1 MRKAVSVRLL
11 LISFSFSLL
20 LSTAYAAQ
28 HPASLQ
34 LNEGWAIQSSSQV
47 SETGQTLSLPGHAT
61 AGWYSAT
68 MPSTVLATLVK
79 HGVYPNPDFGTNL
92 RQIPGTTYPIG
103 QNFSNIP
110 MPPGSPF
117 AVPWWYRTEF
127 EVPASYKGK
136 QLWLNFE
143 GINYRANIWLNG
155 KQIANDKD
163 VAGMW
168 RTYELNVTDSIR
180 PGEKNALAVEI
191 AAPLATDLAITF
203 VDWNPMP
210 PDKNMGLWRSV
221 YLAASGPV
229 EVRHPHVITDVDI
242 PSLAKAHLTITAELH
257 NASNQAVKG
266 TLKGSIVSNR
276 PVGGRLATIEVSQTV
291 ELAANESKEVE
302 LTPQQFTQLNIE
314 HPLLWWPWQ
323 MGAQDLYGLHLQFDT
338 DGGISDQQ
346 DTKFGIRQVT
356 SEMNPNG
363 YRVFSINGKRIVIRG
378 GGWSPDMMLRQ
389 NPQRLEDEFRLTK
402 DMGLNTI
409 RLEGKLETDHFFD
422 LADRYGILI
431 MAGWCC
437 CDAWEKWPHWPPQN
451 FDISQQSLRDQIR
464 RLRNHPSLFVWLDG
478 SDNPPPPD
486 VEQNYLNVL
495 KACRWQNPVVSSAT
509 AKPTSVT
516 GNSGVK
522 MTGPYEYV
530 APSYWETDKTRGGAY
545 GFNTETSPGPAIPVQ
560 ESLEK
565 FIPKDKLWPIS
576 EDWGYHAGG
585 GAFKDVHVF
594 TEALNARYGTATDL
608 QDYDKKAQLMG
619 YEGIRAMFEAYS
631 RDKYNSTGVIQWMLN
646 NAWPSV
652 IWHLFDYYLQP
663 GGGYFGA
670 KKATEL
676 LHAQYDYD
684 DHSITLVSSQYTP
697 ANGLKV
703 TATVYNLD
711 MAQKFSK
718 QVTVDA
724 TPDSSQKLFALPN
737 LSGLTPTYF
746 LRLTVDD
753 AAGKRLSTNTY
764 WLSTKPEKL
773 DWEKSTWYY
782 TPTAQFAD
790 YTALKQL
797 PSVNLKLASRTG
809 HEGGNDVTHVTLS
822 NPSKS
827 LGFFIR
833 LKLAKG
839 KGGNEVLPVIYQ
851 DNYFSLLPGEKRDVA
866 ISYRSSDLGG
876 ARPAVEVSGWNV
888 APATAQ

>member
-1 MRKAVSVRLL
+1 MSKAVSARLL

-20 LSTAYAAQ
+20 LSTAFAAEP
-28 HPASLQ
+28 PATLP
-34 LNEGWAIQSSSQV
+34 LNQGWAIQSSSQV
-47 SETGQTLSLPGHAT
+47 TDTGQTLSLPGHT
-61 AGWYSAT
+61 TSGWYSTAV
-68 MPSTVLATLVK
+68 PATVLATLVK
-79 HGVYPNPDFGTNL
+79 HQVYPNPDFGMNL
-92 RQIPGTTYPIG
+92 RQIPGTSYPIG
-103 QNFSNIP
+103 ENFSNIS

-127 EVPASYKGK
+127 DVPASYKGK

-168 RTYELNVTDSIR
+168 RTYEFNVTDSIR

-210 PDKNMGLWRSV
+210 PDKDMGLWRGV
-221 YLAASGPV
+221 YLATSGPV

-242 PSLAKAHLTITAELH
+242 PSLANAHLTVTAELH
-257 NASNQAVKG
+257 NATDQPVKG
-266 TLKGSIVSNR
+266 TLKGAIGNVR
-276 PVGGRLATIEVSQTV
+276 FDQPVA
-291 ELAANESKEVE
+291 LAANETKQMEF
-302 LTPQQFTQLNIE
+302 TPQQFSQLNISN
-314 HPLLWWPWQ
+314 PRLWWPWQ
-323 MGAQDLYGLHLQFDT
+323 MGAQNLYDLHLEFDT

-363 YRVFSINGKRIVIRG
+363 YRVFSVNGKRIVIRG

-389 NPQRLEDEFRLTK
+389 NPQRLEDEIRLTK

-437 CDAWEKWPHWPPQN
+437 CDAWEKWPHWPPEN
-451 FDISQQSLRDQIR
+451 FDISQESLRDQIR

-576 EDWGYHAGG
+576 EHWAYHAGG

-594 TEALNARYGTATDL
+594 TEALSARYGAAADL
-608 QDYDKKAQLMG
+608 QDYDRKAQLMG

-697 ANGLKV
+697 ASGLKV

-711 MAQKFSK
+711 MAQKFNK
-718 QVTVDA
+718 QLTVDA
-724 TPDSSQKLFALPN
+724 APDSSQKLFALPN
-737 LSGLTPTYF
+737 MDGLTPTYF

-782 TPTAQFAD
+782 TPTAEYAD

-797 PSVNLKLASRTG
+797 PSVKLKLASRTG

-822 NPSKS
+822 NPGKS
-827 LGFFIR
+827 LAFFIR

-839 KGGNEVLPVIYQ
+839 KGGQEVLPVIYQ

-876 ARPAVEVSGWNV
+876 AKPAVEVSGWNV
-888 APATAQ
+888 APAAAE

>member
-1 MRKAVSVRLL
+1 MSQAVFRRFLL
-11 LISFSFSLL
+11 VSFSFSLL
-20 LSTAYAAQ
+20 LTSAFAADREARLPLDQ
-28 HPASLQ
+28 
-34 LNEGWAIQSSSQV
+34 GWAIQSSARVTGAGQALSQ
-47 SETGQTLSLPGHAT
+47 PGYAVT
-61 AGWYSAT
+61 GWYSAM
-68 MPSTVLATLVK
+68 MPSTVLATLVR
-79 HGVYPNPDFGTNL
+79 HGVYANPDFGMNL
-92 RQIPGTTYPIG
+92 RQIPGTAYPIG
-103 QNFSNIP
+103 QNFSNLP

-127 EVPASYKGK
+127 EVPAAYKGK

-155 KQIANDKD
+155 QQIASDKD
-163 VAGMW
+163 VAGTW
-168 RTYELNVTDSIR
+168 RTWEFNVTSAIHS
-180 PGEKNALAVEI
+180 GQKNALAVEI
-191 AAPLATDLAITF
+191 SAPLPTDLAITF

-210 PDKNMGLWRSV
+210 PDKDMGLWRGV
-221 YLAASGPV
+221 YLSTSGPV
-229 EVRHPHVITDVDI
+229 ELRHPHVITDVDI
-242 PSLAKAHLTITAELH
+242 PSLNSAHLTITAELH
-257 NASNQAVKG
+257 NATPQPVKG
-266 TLKGSIVSNR
+266 TLKGSVA
-276 PVGGRLATIEVSQTV
+276 GAEFSQPV
-291 ELAANESKEVE
+291 ELAANENKQVE
-302 LTPQQFTQLNIE
+302 FTPQQFSQLNISQ
-314 HPLLWWPWQ
+314 PRLWWPWQ
-323 MGAQDLYGLHLQFDT
+323 MGAQNLYKLHLEFAT
-338 DGGISDQQ
+338 GDGVSDQQ
-346 DTKFGIRQVT
+346 DTTFGIRQVT

-389 NPQRLEDEFRLTK
+389 NPQRLEDEIRYTR

-409 RLEGKLETDHFFD
+409 RLEGKLETDRFFD

-451 FDISQQSLRDQIR
+451 YDISQESLRDQIR

-545 GFNTETSPGPAIPVQ
+545 GFNTETSPGPAIPVS

-565 FIPKDKLWPIS
+565 FIPKEKLWPIS

-684 DHSITLVSSQYTP
+684 DHSVSLVSSQYTP

-703 TATVYNLD
+703 AATVYNLD
-711 MAQKFSK
+711 MAQKFEK
-718 QVTVDA
+718 QLTVDA
-724 TPDSSQKLFALPN
+724 APDSSQKLFTLPALE
-737 LSGLTPTYF
+737 GLTPTYF

-753 AAGKRLSTNTY
+753 SAGKRLSTNTY

-790 YTALKQL
+790 YTALKSL
-797 PSVNLKLASRTG
+797 PTVRLKLST
-809 HEGGNDVTHVTLS
+809 HMQSEGTNQVAHLTLS
-822 NPSKS
+822 NPGKA
-827 LGFFIR
+827 LAFFIR

-839 KGGNEVLPVIYQ
+839 RGGQEVLPVIYQ
-851 DNYFSLLPGEKRDVA
+851 DNYFSLLPGEKRDLT
-866 ISYRSSDLGG
+866 ISYRAADLGG
-876 ARPAVEVSGWNV
+876 AKPVLEVSGWNV
-888 APATAQ
+888 APAVAE

>member
-1 MRKAVSVRLL
+1 VSKVLSGLLL
-11 LISFSFSLL
+11 LISFPFSFLL
-20 LSTAYAAQ
+20 CYAADQ
-28 HPASLQ
+28 QARLP
-34 LNEGWAIQSSSQV
+34 LNQNWALQSSAHV
-47 SETGQTLSLPGHAT
+47 SDTGQTLSQPGHA
-61 AGWYSAT
+61 ASGWYST
-68 MPSTVLATLVK
+68 TLPTTVLATLVK
-79 HGVYPNPDFGTNL
+79 HGVYPNPDFGMNL
-92 RQIPGTTYPIG
+92 RQIPGTTYPVG
-103 QNFSNIP
+103 ENFSNIP
-110 MPPGSPF
+110 MPQGSPF

-127 EVPASYKGK
+127 EVPASYQGK

-155 KQIANDKD
+155 KQIASDKD
-163 VAGMW
+163 VAGAW
-168 RTYELNVTDSIR
+168 RTYEFNVTGALR
-180 PGEKNALAVEI
+180 LGEKNALAVEVF
-191 AAPLATDLAITF
+191 APLPTDLAITF

-210 PDKNMGLWRSV
+210 PDKDMGLWRGV
-221 YLAASGPV
+221 YLATSGPV
-229 EVRHPHVITDVDI
+229 QVRYPHVITDVDV
-242 PSLAKAHLTITAELH
+242 PSLANAHLTVTAELH
-257 NASNQAVKG
+257 NATGQPVKG
-266 TLKGSIVSNR
+266 TLKGSIGTVQFHQ
-276 PVGGRLATIEVSQTV
+276 PV
-291 ELAANESKEVE
+291 ELAASETKEVE
-302 LTPQQFTQLNIE
+302 FTPQQYSQLNISS
-314 HPLLWWPWQ
+314 PRLWWPWQ
-323 MGAQDLYGLHLQFDT
+323 MGAQNLYDLHLEFDT
-338 DGGISDQQ
+338 DGSISDQQ

-389 NPQRLEDEFRLTK
+389 NPQRLEDEIRYTR

-451 FDISQQSLRDQIR
+451 YDISQESLRDQIR

-509 AKPTSVT
+509 AKPASVT

-530 APSYWETDKTRGGAY
+530 APSYWEKDKTRGGAY
-545 GFNTETSPGPAIPVQ
+545 GFNTETSPGPAIPVS

-565 FIPKDKLWPIS
+565 FIPREKLWPIS
-576 EDWGYHAGG
+576 EYWDYHAGG
-585 GAFKDVHVF
+585 GAFKNVKVYTD
-594 TEALNARYGTATDL
+594 ALNARYGTATDL
-608 QDYDKKAQLMG
+608 QDYDKKAQLMN
-619 YEGIRAMFEAYS
+619 YEGIRAMFEAYN

-670 KKATEL
+670 KKAGEL
-676 LHAQYDYD
+676 LHAQYNYD
-684 DHSITLVSSQYTP
+684 DHSVSLVSSQYTP
-697 ANGLKV
+697 ANRLKV

-711 MAQKFSK
+711 MTQKFTK

-724 TPDSSQKLFALPN
+724 GSDSSQKLFPLPN
-737 LSGLTPTYF
+737 MDGLTPTYF

-753 AAGKRLSTNTY
+753 PAGKRLSTNTY
-764 WLSTKPEKL
+764 WLSTKPETL

-782 TPTAQFAD
+782 TPTAEFAD

-797 PSVNLKLASRTG
+797 PAVKLNVASHTG
-809 HEGGNDVTHVTLS
+809 PEGGNDVTHVVLS
-822 NPSKS
+822 NPGKS
-827 LGFFIR
+827 LAFFIR

-839 KGGNEVLPVIYQ
+839 KGGQEVLPVIYQ
-851 DNYFSLLPGEKRDVA
+851 DNYFSLLPGEKRDVT
-866 ISYRSSDLGG
+866 ISYRASDLDG
-876 ARPAVEVSGWNV
+876 ARPVVEVSGWNV
-888 APATAQ
+888 APASAD

>member
-1 MRKAVSVRLL
+1 MRKAVSARLL

-20 LSTAYAAQ
+20 LSSAYAAAQ
-28 HPASLQ
+28 TARLP
-34 LNEGWAIQSSSQV
+34 LNQNWAIQSSAQV
-47 SETGQTLSLPGHAT
+47 TDTPQTLSLPGHASM
-61 AGWYSAT
+61 GWYT
-68 MPSTVLATLVK
+68 TTVPTTVVAALVR
-79 HGVYPNPDFGTNL
+79 HNVYPNPNFGMNL
-92 RQIPGTTYPIG
+92 RQIPGTSYPIG
-103 QNFSNIP
+103 ENFSNIP

-163 VAGMW
+163 VAGAW
-168 RTYELNVTDSIR
+168 RTYEFNVTDAIR
-180 PGEKNALAVEI
+180 PGEKNALAVEVF
-191 AAPLATDLAITF
+191 APLPTDLAITF

-210 PDKNMGLWRSV
+210 PDKDMGLWRGV
-221 YLAASGPV
+221 YLATSGPV
-229 EVRHPHVITDVDI
+229 EVRFPHVVTEVDT
-242 PSLAKAHLTITAELH
+242 PSLASAHLTVTAELH
-257 NASNQAVKG
+257 NATSQPVKG
-266 TLKGSIVSNR
+266 TLKGSIGTVQFQQ
-276 PVGGRLATIEVSQTV
+276 PV
-291 ELAANESKEVE
+291 ELAANENKEVE
-302 LTPQQFTQLNIE
+302 FTPQQYSQLNVSS
-314 HPLLWWPWQ
+314 PRLWWPWQ
-323 MGAQDLYGLHLQFDT
+323 MGPQNLYDLHLEFDT
-338 DGGISDQQ
+338 DGSISDQQ
-346 DTKFGIRQVT
+346 DTRFGIRQVT

-363 YRVFSINGKRIVIRG
+363 YRVFSVNGKRIVIRG
-378 GGWSPDMMLRQ
+378 GGWSPDMMLRE

-451 FDISQQSLRDQIR
+451 FDISQESLRDQIR

-486 VEQNYLNVL
+486 VQQNYLNVL
-495 KACRWQNPVVSSAT
+495 KACRWPNPVVSSAT

-522 MTGPYEYV
+522 MTGPYEYI

-565 FIPKDKLWPIS
+565 FIPKEKLWPIS
-576 EDWGYHAGG
+576 EAWDYHAGG
-585 GAFKDVHVF
+585 GSFKNVKVYSD
-594 TEALNARYGTATDL
+594 ALNARYGNATDL
-608 QDYDKKAQLMG
+608 QDYDQKAQMMN

-676 LHAQYDYD
+676 LHAQYNYD
-684 DHSITLVSSQYTP
+684 DHSIALVSSQYT
-697 ANGLKV
+697 AADGLKV
-703 TATVYNLD
+703 TATIYNLD
-711 MAQKFSK
+711 MSQKFTK

-724 TPDSSQKLFALPN
+724 APDSSQKLFPIPN
-737 LSGLTPTYF
+737 IDGLTPTYF
-746 LRLTVDD
+746 LRLAVEDSG
-753 AAGKRLSTNTY
+753 GKRLSTNTY

-782 TPTAQFAD
+782 TPTAEFAD
-790 YTALKQL
+790 YSALKQL
-797 PSVNLKLASRTG
+797 PTVKLKVAGRTG
-809 HEGGNDVTHVTLS
+809 QDGGNDVTHVTVS
-822 NPSKS
+822 NPGKS
-827 LGFFIR
+827 LAFFIR

-839 KGGNEVLPVIYQ
+839 KGGQEVLPVIYQ
-851 DNYFSLLPGEKRDVA
+851 DNYFSLLPGEQRDLT
-866 ISYRSSDLGG
+866 ISYRRTDLGG
-876 ARPAVEVSGWNV
+876 AKPVVEVSGWNV
-888 APATAQ
+888 SPTSAE

>member
-1 MRKAVSVRLL
+1 MSKALSGWLL

-20 LSTAYAAQ
+20 LSSAYAAAQ
-28 HPASLQ
+28 ESRLP
-34 LNEGWAIQSSSQV
+34 LNEDWAIQSSAEVKDS
-47 SETGQTLSLPGHAT
+47 GQTLSLPGHAT
-61 AGWYSAT
+61 MGWYT
-68 MPSTVLATLVK
+68 TTVPTTVLATLVR
-79 HGVYPNPDFGTNL
+79 HNVYPNPDFGTNL
-92 RQIPGTTYPIG
+92 RQIPGTAYPIG
-103 QNFSNIP
+103 QNFSNIA

-127 EVPASYKGK
+127 AVPASYKGK

-155 KQIANDKD
+155 KQIANDRD

-168 RTYELNVTDSIR
+168 RSYEFNVSDAIR
-180 PGEKNALAVEI
+180 PGQKNALAVEI
-191 AAPLATDLAITF
+191 SAPLPTDLAITF

-210 PDKNMGLWRSV
+210 PDKDMGLWRGV
-221 YLAASGPV
+221 YLATSGPV
-229 EVRHPHVITDVDI
+229 EVRYSHVLTDVDI
-242 PSLAKAHLTITAELH
+242 PSLANAHLTITAELH
-257 NASNQAVKG
+257 NATGEPVKG
-266 TLKGSIVSNR
+266 TLKGKIGSIDFHQ
-276 PVGGRLATIEVSQTV
+276 PV
-291 ELAANESKEVE
+291 ELAANETKQVE
-302 LTPQQFTQLNIE
+302 FTPQQYSQLNISN
-314 HPLLWWPWQ
+314 PRLWWPWQ
-323 MGAQDLYGLHLQFDT
+323 MGPQNFYDLHLEFDS
-338 DGGISDQQ
+338 DGGVSDQQ
-346 DTKFGIRQVT
+346 DTHFGIRQVT

-363 YRVFSINGKRIVIRG
+363 YRVFSVNGKRIVIRG

-409 RLEGKLETDHFFD
+409 RLEGKLETDRFFD

-437 CDAWEKWPHWPPQN
+437 CDAWEKWPHWPPEN
-451 FDISQQSLRDQIR
+451 FDISQESLRDQIR

-495 KACRWQNPVVSSAT
+495 KECRWPNPVVSSAT

-594 TEALNARYGTATDL
+594 SEALNARYGTATSL
-608 QDYDKKAQLMG
+608 QDYDKKAQAMG
-619 YEGIRAMFEAYS
+619 YEGIRAMYEAYS

-684 DHSITLVSSQYTP
+684 DHSVTLVSSQYTP

-711 MAQKFSK
+711 MSQKFNK

-724 TPDSSQKLFALPN
+724 APDSSQTLFPLPSIDG
-737 LSGLTPTYF
+737 LSSTYF
-746 LRLTVDD
+746 LRLTVDSPQ
-753 AAGKRLSTNTY
+753 GKRLSTNTY

-790 YTALKQL
+790 YTALQQL
-797 PSVNLKLASRTG
+797 PKANVKLSARTAE
-809 HEGGNDVTHVTLS
+809 EGGNEVTHLTVS
-822 NPSKS
+822 NPGKS
-827 LGFFIR
+827 LAFFIR

-839 KGGNEVLPVIYQ
+839 KGGQEVLPVIYQ
-851 DNYFSLLPGEKRDVA
+851 DNYFSLLPGEKRDVT
-866 ISYRSSDLGG
+866 ISYRGSELGG
-876 ARPAVEVSGWNV
+876 ARPVVEVSGWNV
-888 APATAQ
+888 APASAQ

>member
-1 MRKAVSVRLL
+1 MSQAVSARLL
-11 LISFSFSLL
+11 LISFSFTLL
-20 LSTAYAAQ
+20 LSAASAAGQ
-28 HPASLQ
+28 QARLPITQ
-34 LNEGWAIQSSSQV
+34 NWAIQSSAQV
-47 SETGQTLSLPGHAT
+47 TDTGQNLSQPGHAT
-61 AGWYSAT
+61 PGWYT
-68 MPSTVLATLVK
+68 TTVPTTVLATLVR
-79 HGVYPNPDFGTNL
+79 HNVYPNPDFGMNL

-103 QNFSNIP
+103 ENFSNIP

-127 EVPASYKGK
+127 EVPAAYQGK

-143 GINYRANIWLNG
+143 GVNYRANIWLNG
-155 KQIANDKD
+155 KQIASDKD
-163 VAGMW
+163 VAGTW
-168 RTYELNVTDSIR
+168 RSYEFNVTDSVR
-180 PGEKNALAVEI
+180 PGQKNALAVEVF
-191 AAPLATDLAITF
+191 APLPTDLAVTF

-210 PDKNMGLWRSV
+210 PDKDMGLWRGV
-221 YLAASGPV
+221 YLATSGPV
-229 EVRHPHVITDVDI
+229 EVRHPHVITDVEI
-242 PSLAKAHLTITAELH
+242 PSLASAHLTVTAELH
-257 NASNQAVKG
+257 NATNQPVKG
-266 TLKGSIVSNR
+266 TLKGTIGSIDF
-276 PVGGRLATIEVSQTV
+276 SQPV
-291 ELAANESKEVE
+291 ELAASESKEME
-302 LTPQQFTQLNIE
+302 FTPQQSSQLNISN
-314 HPLLWWPWQ
+314 PKLWWPWQ
-323 MGAQDLYGLHLQFDT
+323 MGAQNLYDLHLEFDT
-338 DGGISDQQ
+338 DGGVSDQQ

-389 NPQRLEDEFRLTK
+389 NPQRLEDEIRLTR

-422 LADRYGILI
+422 LADHYGILI

-451 FDISQQSLRDQIR
+451 FDISQESLRDQIR

-530 APSYWETDKTRGGAY
+530 APSYWEKDKTRGGAY

-565 FIPKDKLWPIS
+565 FIPKEKLWPIS
-576 EDWGYHAGG
+576 EAWDYHAGG
-585 GAFKDVHVF
+585 GAFKNVKVYSD
-594 TEALNARYGTATDL
+594 ALNARYGTATDL
-608 QDYDKKAQLMG
+608 QDYDRKAQLMN

-676 LHAQYDYD
+676 LHAQYNYD
-684 DHSITLVSSQYTP
+684 DHSISLVSSQYTP

-703 TATVYNLD
+703 AATVYNLD
-711 MAQKFSK
+711 MAQKFAK

-724 TPDSSQKLFALPN
+724 GPDSSQKLFALPN
-737 LSGLTPTYF
+737 IDGLTPTYF

-753 AAGKRLSTNTY
+753 AGGKRLSTNTY

-782 TPTAQFAD
+782 TPTADFAD

-797 PSVNLKLASRTG
+797 ATVKLKLSSRTG
-809 HEGGNDVTHVTLS
+809 QEGGNDVTHVTIS
-822 NPSKS
+822 NPGKA
-827 LGFFIR
+827 LAFFVR

-839 KGGNEVLPVIYQ
+839 KGGQEVLPVIYQ
-851 DNYFSLLPGEKRDVA
+851 DNYFSLLPGEKRDLT

-888 APATAQ
+888 APATAE

>member
-1 MRKAVSVRLL
+1 M
-11 LISFSFSLL
+11 
-20 LSTAYAAQ
+20 
-28 HPASLQ
+28 
-34 LNEGWAIQSSSQV
+34 
-47 SETGQTLSLPGHAT
+47 
-61 AGWYSAT
+61 
-68 MPSTVLATLVK
+68 
-79 HGVYPNPDFGTNL
+79 NL
-92 RQIPGTTYPIG
+92 RQIPGTSYPMG
-103 QNFSNIP
+103 ENFSNMP

-117 AVPWWYRTEF
+117 AVSWWYRTEF
-127 EVPASYKGK
+127 QVPAGYKGK
-136 QLWLNFE
+136 QVWLNFE
-143 GINYRANIWLNG
+143 GINYRANVWLNG
-155 KQIANDKD
+155 KQIASDKNM
-163 VAGMW
+163 AGMW
-168 RTYELNVTDSIR
+168 RSWEFNVTDAIH
-180 PGEKNALAVEI
+180 PGERNALAVEVS
-191 AAPLATDLAITF
+191 APLATDLAITF
-203 VDWNPMP
+203 VDWNPLP
-210 PDKNMGLWRSV
+210 PDKDMGLWRGV
-221 YLAASGPV
+221 YLATSGPV

-242 PSLAKAHLTITAELH
+242 PSLASAHLTVTAELH
-257 NASNQAVKG
+257 NATGQPVKG
-266 TLKGSIVSNR
+266 TLKGSIADVKFDQ
-276 PVGGRLATIEVSQTV
+276 PV
-291 ELAANESKEVE
+291 ELAANETKEVDF
-302 LTPQQFTQLNIE
+302 TPQQFSQLNISN
-314 HPLLWWPWQ
+314 PRLWWPWQ
-323 MGAQDLYGLHLQFDT
+323 MGEQNLYDLHLEFDT
-338 DGGISDQQ
+338 DGGVSDQQ

-437 CDAWEKWPHWPPQN
+437 CDAWEKWPKWPPEN
-451 FDISQQSLRDQIR
+451 FDISQESLRDQIR

-608 QDYDKKAQLMG
+608 QDYDRKAQLMG

-663 GGGYFGA
+663 AGGYFGA

-684 DHSITLVSSQYTP
+684 DHSISLVSSQYTP

-703 TATVYNLD
+703 TATIYNLD
-711 MAQKFSK
+711 MKQKFSR
-718 QVTVDA
+718 QVSADA
-724 TPDSSQKLFALPN
+724 APDSNQVLFALPPID
-737 LSGLTPTYF
+737 GLTPTYF

-753 AAGKRLSTNTY
+753 SSGKRLSTNTY

-797 PSVNLKLASRTG
+797 PTVKLNVSSHTTQ
-809 HEGGNDVTHVTLS
+809 EGANHITHVTLS
-822 NPSKS
+822 NSGKS
-827 LGFFIR
+827 LAFFIR

-839 KGGNEVLPVIYQ
+839 KGGQEVLPVIYQ
-851 DNYFSLLPGEKRDVA
+851 DNYFSLLPGEKRDVT

-876 ARPAVEVSGWNV
+876 AKPAVEVSGWNV
-888 APATAQ
+888 APASAE

>member
-1 MRKAVSVRLL
+1 VSKVLSTRLL
-11 LISFSFSLL
+11 LVSFSFSFL
-20 LSTAYAAQ
+20 LSTICFAQ
-28 HPASLQ
+28 EARLPLA
-34 LNEGWAIQSSSQV
+34 EGWTLQSSARV
-47 SETGQTLSLPGHAT
+47 SDSGQMLSLPGHST
-61 AGWYSAT
+61 TGWYTTAV
-68 MPSTVLATLVK
+68 PATVLTTLVN
-79 HGVYPNPDFGTNL
+79 HNVYPNPDFGMNL
-92 RQIPGTTYPIG
+92 RQIPGTSYPMG
-103 QNFSNIP
+103 ENFSNMP
-110 MPPGSPF
+110 MQPGSPF

-127 EVPASYKGK
+127 EVPASYQGK
-136 QLWLNFE
+136 QVWLNFE
-143 GINYRANIWLNG
+143 GINYRANVWLNG
-155 KQIANDKD
+155 KQIASEKNM
-163 VAGMW
+163 AGMW
-168 RTYELNVTDSIR
+168 RTWEFNVTDAIH
-180 PGEKNALAVEI
+180 PGEKNALAVEVF
-191 AAPLATDLAITF
+191 APQATDLAITF
-203 VDWNPMP
+203 VDWNPLP
-210 PDKNMGLWRSV
+210 PDKDMGLWRGV
-221 YLAASGPV
+221 YLATSGPA
-229 EVRHPHVITDVDI
+229 EVRHPHVLTDVDI
-242 PSLAKAHLTITAELH
+242 PSLAGAHLTVTAELH
-257 NASNQAVKG
+257 NATGQPVKG
-266 TLKGSIVSNR
+266 TLKGAI
-276 PVGGRLATIEVSQTV
+276 GEVKFDQPV
-291 ELAANESKEVE
+291 ELAANETKEVE
-302 LTPQQFTQLNIE
+302 FTPQQYSQLNISN
-314 HPLLWWPWQ
+314 PKLWWPWQ
-323 MGAQDLYGLHLQFDT
+323 MGAQNLYDLHLEFDT

-402 DMGLNTI
+402 DMRLNTI
-409 RLEGKLETDHFFD
+409 RLEGKLETEHFFD

-437 CDAWEKWPHWPPQN
+437 CDAWEKWPKWPPEN
-451 FDISQQSLRDQIR
+451 FDISQESLRDQIR

-495 KACRWQNPVVSSAT
+495 KACRWPNPVVSSAT

-545 GFNTETSPGPAIPVQ
+545 GFNTETSPGPAIPVT

-565 FIPKDKLWPIS
+565 FIPKEKLWPIS

-594 TEALNARYGTATDL
+594 TEALNSRYGTATDL
-608 QDYDKKAQLMG
+608 QDYDRKAQLMG

-663 GGGYFGA
+663 AGGYFGA

-711 MAQKFSK
+711 TKQKFSK
-718 QVTVDA
+718 QVTADA
-724 TPDSSQKLFALPN
+724 APDSSQKLFALP
-737 LSGLTPTYF
+737 SIDGLTPTYF

-753 AAGKRLSTNTY
+753 SAGKRLSTNTY

-790 YTALKQL
+790 YTALKKL
-797 PSVNLKLASRTG
+797 PTVKLNVSSHNG
-809 HEGGNDVTHVTLS
+809 QESGNEVMHVTLS
-822 NPSKS
+822 NPGKS
-827 LGFFIR
+827 LAFFVR

-839 KGGNEVLPVIYQ
+839 KGGQEVLPVIYQ
-851 DNYFSLLPGEKRDVA
+851 DNYFSLLPGEKRDVS

-876 ARPAVEVSGWNV
+876 AKPVVEVSGWNV
-888 APATAQ
+888 APAAAE

>member
-1 MRKAVSVRLL
+1 VRKAVSARLL
-11 LISFSFSLL
+11 LVSFSFSLL
-20 LSTAYAAQ
+20 LSAAYAAGQ
-28 HPASLQ
+28 QARLP
-34 LNEGWAIQSSSQV
+34 LNEEWAIQSSAQV
-47 SETGQTLSLPGHAT
+47 SDPGQTLSLPGHAT
-61 AGWYSAT
+61 TGWYAAT
-68 MPSTVLATLVK
+68 VPTTVLATLVK
-79 HGVYPNPDFGTNL
+79 HGVYPNPDFGMNL
-92 RQIPGTTYPIG
+92 RQIPGTTYPMG
-103 QNFSNIP
+103 ENFSNIP
-110 MPPGSPF
+110 MPPDSPF

-127 EVPASYKGK
+127 DVPASYQGK
-136 QLWLNFE
+136 QVWLNFE

-155 KQIANDKD
+155 KQIASDKD

-168 RTYELNVTDSIR
+168 RTYEFNVSNAVR
-180 PGEKNALAVEI
+180 PGAKNALAVEI
-191 AAPLATDLAITF
+191 SAPLATDLAITF

-210 PDKNMGLWRSV
+210 PDKDMGLWRGV

-242 PSLAKAHLTITAELH
+242 PSLASAHLTVTAELH
-257 NASNQAVKG
+257 NAADQPVTG
-266 TLKGSIVSNR
+266 TLKG
-276 PVGGRLATIEVSQTV
+276 TIGTIDFSQPV
-291 ELAANESKEVE
+291 ELAAGESKQVEV
-302 LTPQQFTQLNIE
+302 TPQQFSQLNLSN
-314 HPLLWWPWQ
+314 PKLWWPWQ
-323 MGAQDLYGLHLQFDT
+323 MGAQNLYDLHLEFDT
-338 DGGISDQQ
+338 AGGVSDQH

-451 FDISQQSLRDQIR
+451 FDISQESLRDQIR

-495 KACRWQNPVVSSAT
+495 KECRWQNPVVSSAT

-530 APSYWETDKTRGGAY
+530 APSYWEEDKTRGGAY

-565 FIPKDKLWPIS
+565 FIPKEKLWPIS

-585 GAFKDVHVF
+585 GAFKNVKVF
-594 TEALNARYGTATDL
+594 SDALNARYGTATDL
-608 QDYDKKAQLMG
+608 QDYEEKAQLMA

-676 LHAQYDYD
+676 LHPQYNYD
-684 DHSITLVSSQYTP
+684 DHSISLVSSQYTP
-697 ANGLKV
+697 ASGLKV

-718 QVTVDA
+718 QVTVA
-724 TPDSSQKLFALPN
+724 VAPDSSQKLFALP
-737 LSGLTPTYF
+737 SIDGLTPTYF

-753 AAGKRLSTNTY
+753 ARGQRLSTNTY

-797 PSVNLKLASRTG
+797 PRVTLKMASHTAQ
-809 HEGGNDVTHVTLS
+809 EGANDVTHVTLS
-822 NPSKS
+822 NPGKS
-827 LGFFIR
+827 LAFFIR

-839 KGGNEVLPVIYQ
+839 KGGQEILPVIYQ
-851 DNYFSLLPGEKRDVA
+851 DNYFSLLPGEKRDLT
-866 ISYRSSDLGG
+866 ISCRNGDLGG
-876 ARPAVEVSGWNV
+876 AKPVVEVSGWNI
-888 APATAQ
+888 APASTE

>member
-1 MRKAVSVRLL
+1 MSKVLSTRLL
-11 LISFSFSLL
+11 LVSFSFSFL
-20 LSTAYAAQ
+20 LSTICFAQ
-28 HPASLQ
+28 EARLPLA
-34 LNEGWAIQSSSQV
+34 EGWTLQSSARV
-47 SETGQTLSLPGHAT
+47 SDSGQMLSLPGHST
-61 AGWYSAT
+61 TGWYTTTVPA
-68 MPSTVLATLVK
+68 TVLTTLVN
-79 HGVYPNPDFGTNL
+79 HNVYPNPDFGMNL
-92 RQIPGTTYPIG
+92 RQIPGTTYPAG
-103 QNFSNIP
+103 ENFSNIS
-110 MPPGSPF
+110 MQPGSPF

-127 EVPASYKGK
+127 EVPASYQGK
-136 QLWLNFE
+136 QVWLNFE
-143 GINYRANIWLNG
+143 GINYRANVWLNG
-155 KQIANDKD
+155 KQIASEKNM
-163 VAGMW
+163 AGMW
-168 RTYELNVTDSIR
+168 RTWEFNVTDAIH
-180 PGEKNALAVEI
+180 PGEKNALAVEVF
-191 AAPLATDLAITF
+191 APQATDLAITF
-203 VDWNPMP
+203 VDWNPLP
-210 PDKNMGLWRSV
+210 PDKDMGLWRGV
-221 YLAASGPV
+221 YLATSGPA
-229 EVRHPHVITDVDI
+229 EVRHPHVLTDVNI
-242 PSLAKAHLTITAELH
+242 PSLASAHLTVTAELH
-257 NASNQAVKG
+257 NATGQPVKG
-266 TLKGSIVSNR
+266 TLKGAIGDVKFDQ
-276 PVGGRLATIEVSQTV
+276 PV
-291 ELAANESKEVE
+291 ELAANETKEVE
-302 LTPQQFTQLNIE
+302 FTPQQYSQLNISN
-314 HPLLWWPWQ
+314 PRLWWPWQ
-323 MGAQDLYGLHLQFDT
+323 MGAQNLYGLHLEFDT

-409 RLEGKLETDHFFD
+409 RLEGKLETEHFFD

-437 CDAWEKWPHWPPQN
+437 CDAWEKWPKWPPEN
-451 FDISQQSLRDQIR
+451 FDISQESLRDQIR

-495 KACRWQNPVVSSAT
+495 KACRWPNPVVSSAT

-594 TEALNARYGTATDL
+594 TEALNSRYGTATDL
-608 QDYDKKAQLMG
+608 QDYDRKAQLMG

-663 GGGYFGA
+663 AGGYFGA

-684 DHSITLVSSQYTP
+684 DHSISLVSSQYTP

-711 MAQKFSK
+711 MKQKFNK
-718 QVTVDA
+718 QVTADA
-724 TPDSSQKLFALPN
+724 GPDSSQKLFALP
-737 LSGLTPTYF
+737 SIDSLTPTYF

-753 AAGKRLSTNTY
+753 SAGKRLSTNTY

-790 YTALKQL
+790 YTALKKL
-797 PSVNLKLASRTG
+797 PTVKLNASSHNG
-809 HEGGNDVTHVTLS
+809 QESGNEVTHVTLS

-827 LGFFIR
+827 LAFFVR

-839 KGGNEVLPVIYQ
+839 KGGQEVLPVIYQ
-851 DNYFSLLPGEKRDVA
+851 DNYFSLLPGEKRDVS

-876 ARPAVEVSGWNV
+876 ARPVVEVSGWNV
-888 APATAQ
+888 APAAAE

>member
-1 MRKAVSVRLL
+1 MSARLL
-11 LISFSFSLL
+11 LVSFSFSFL
-20 LSTAYAAQ
+20 LSTICFAQ
-28 HPASLQ
+28 EARLPLA
-34 LNEGWAIQSSSQV
+34 EGWALQSSARV
-47 SETGQTLSLPGHAT
+47 SDSGQMLSLPGHGT
-61 AGWYSAT
+61 TGWYTTTVPA
-68 MPSTVLATLVK
+68 TVLTTLVNHK
-79 HGVYPNPDFGTNL
+79 VYPNPDFGMNL
-92 RQIPGTTYPIG
+92 RQIPGTTYPPG
-103 QNFSNIP
+103 ENFSNMP
-110 MPPGSPF
+110 MQPGSPF

-136 QLWLNFE
+136 QVWLNFE
-143 GINYRANIWLNG
+143 GINYRANVWLNG
-155 KQIANDKD
+155 KQVASEKNM
-163 VAGMW
+163 AGMW
-168 RTYELNVTDSIR
+168 RTWEFNVTDAVH
-180 PGEKNALAVEI
+180 PGDKNALAVEVF
-191 AAPLATDLAITF
+191 APQATDLAITF
-203 VDWNPMP
+203 VDWNPLP
-210 PDKNMGLWRSV
+210 PDKDMGLWRGV
-221 YLAASGPV
+221 YLATSGPV
-229 EVRHPHVITDVDI
+229 EVRHPHVVTEVDT
-242 PSLAKAHLTITAELH
+242 PSLSSAHLSVTAELH
-257 NASNQAVKG
+257 NATGEPVKG
-266 TLKGSIVSNR
+266 TLKG
-276 PVGGRLATIEVSQTV
+276 TIGDVKFDQPV
-291 ELAANESKEVE
+291 ELAANETKEVDF
-302 LTPQQFTQLNIE
+302 TPQQFSQLNISN
-314 HPLLWWPWQ
+314 PRLWWPWQ
-323 MGAQDLYGLHLQFDT
+323 MGEQNLYDLHLEFDT

-389 NPQRLEDEFRLTK
+389 NPQRLEDEIRLTK

-409 RLEGKLETDHFFD
+409 RLEGKLETEHFFD

-437 CDAWEKWPHWPPQN
+437 CDAWEKWPKWPPEN
-451 FDISQQSLRDQIR
+451 FDISQESLRDQIR

-495 KACRWQNPVVSSAT
+495 KACRWPNPVVSSAT

-545 GFNTETSPGPAIPVQ
+545 GFNTETSPGPAIPVT

-565 FIPKDKLWPIS
+565 FIPKEKLWPIS
-576 EDWGYHAGG
+576 EVWDYHAGG
-585 GAFKDVHVF
+585 GAFKNVKVYSD
-594 TEALNARYGTATDL
+594 ALNARYGAATDL
-608 QDYDKKAQLMG
+608 KDYEMKAQLMN

-663 GGGYFGA
+663 AGGYFGA

-684 DHSITLVSSQYTP
+684 DHSVSLVSSQYTP

-711 MAQKFSK
+711 MKQKFNK
-718 QVTVDA
+718 QATVDA
-724 TPDSSQKLFALPN
+724 GPDSSQKLFTLPN
-737 LSGLTPTYF
+737 IDGLTPTYF

-753 AAGKRLSTNTY
+753 SGRKRLSTNTY

-790 YTALKQL
+790 YTGLKQL
-797 PSVNLKLASRTG
+797 PTVKLNVSSHNG
-809 HEGGNDVTHVTLS
+809 QESGNEVTHVTLS

-827 LGFFIR
+827 LAFFVR

-839 KGGNEVLPVIYQ
+839 KGGQEVLPVIYQ
-851 DNYFSLLPGEKRDVA
+851 DNYFSLLPGEKRDVS

-876 ARPAVEVSGWNV
+876 AKPVVEVSGWNV
-888 APATAQ
+888 APAAAE

>member
-1 MRKAVSVRLL
+1 VRKAVSVRLL

-20 LSTAYAAQ
+20 LSTAAAAQ
-28 HPASLQ
+28 HPATLP

-47 SETGQTLSLPGHAT
+47 TDTGQTLSLPGHAT
-61 AGWYSAT
+61 AGWYSAA
-68 MPSTVLATLVK
+68 MPSTVLATLVRN
-79 HGVYPNPDFGTNL
+79 GVYPNPDFGTNL

-127 EVPASYKGK
+127 EVPAGYKGR
-136 QLWLNFE
+136 QVWLNFE

-155 KQIANDKD
+155 KQIASDKD

-168 RTYELNVTDSIR
+168 RTFEFNVTDSIR

-191 AAPLATDLAITF
+191 SAPLATDLAITF

-210 PDKNMGLWRSV
+210 PDKDMGLWRGV
-221 YLAASGPV
+221 YLSASGPV

-242 PSLAKAHLTITAELH
+242 PSLANAHLTVTAELH
-257 NASNQAVKG
+257 NATSQAVKG
-266 TLKGSIVSNR
+266 TLKGT
-276 PVGGRLATIEVSQTV
+276 VGTVQFEQTV
-291 ELAANESKEVE
+291 ELAASETRQVE
-302 LTPQQFTQLNIE
+302 FTPQQFSQLNIS
-314 HPLLWWPWQ
+314 HPRLWWPWQ
-323 MGAQDLYGLHLQFDT
+323 MGAQDLYALHLEFDT
-338 DGGISDQQ
+338 DGGVSDQQ

-389 NPQRLEDEFRLTK
+389 NPQRLEDELRLTK

-703 TATVYNLD
+703 AATVYNLD

-718 QVTVDA
+718 QVTLNA
-724 TPDSSQKLFALPN
+724 APDSSQKLFALPN
-737 LSGLTPTYF
+737 IDGLTPTYF

-753 AAGKRLSTNTY
+753 ATGKRLSTNTY

-797 PSVNLKLASRTG
+797 PSVNLRLASRTG
-809 HEGGNDVTHVTLS
+809 HEGVNEVTHVTLS

-827 LGFFIR
+827 LAFFIR

-839 KGGNEVLPVIYQ
+839 KAGNEVLPVIYQ
-851 DNYFSLLPGEKRDVA
+851 DNYFSLLPGEKRDVT

-888 APATAQ
+888 ASATAQ

>member
-1 MRKAVSVRLL
+1 
-11 LISFSFSLL
+11 
-20 LSTAYAAQ
+20 
-28 HPASLQ
+28 
-34 LNEGWAIQSSSQV
+34 
-47 SETGQTLSLPGHAT
+47 
-61 AGWYSAT
+61 
-68 MPSTVLATLVK
+68 
-79 HGVYPNPDFGTNL
+79 
-92 RQIPGTTYPIG
+92 
-103 QNFSNIP
+103 
-110 MPPGSPF
+110 
-117 AVPWWYRTEF
+117 
-127 EVPASYKGK
+127 
-136 QLWLNFE
+136 
-143 GINYRANIWLNG
+143 
-155 KQIANDKD
+155 
-163 VAGMW
+163 
-168 RTYELNVTDSIR
+168 
-180 PGEKNALAVEI
+180 
-191 AAPLATDLAITF
+191 
-203 VDWNPMP
+203 
-210 PDKNMGLWRSV
+210 
-221 YLAASGPV
+221 
-229 EVRHPHVITDVDI
+229 
-242 PSLAKAHLTITAELH
+242 
-257 NASNQAVKG
+257 
-266 TLKGSIVSNR
+266 
-276 PVGGRLATIEVSQTV
+276 
-291 ELAANESKEVE
+291 
-302 LTPQQFTQLNIE
+302 
-314 HPLLWWPWQ
+314 
-323 MGAQDLYGLHLQFDT
+323 
-338 DGGISDQQ
+338 
-346 DTKFGIRQVT
+346 
-356 SEMNPNG
+356 
-363 YRVFSINGKRIVIRG
+363 
-378 GGWSPDMMLRQ
+378 MMLRQ

>member
-1 MRKAVSVRLL
+1 VSKVLSTRLL
-11 LISFSFSLL
+11 LVSFSFSFL
-20 LSTAYAAQ
+20 LSTICFAQ
-28 HPASLQ
+28 EARLPLA
-34 LNEGWAIQSSSQV
+34 EGWTLQSSARV
-47 SETGQTLSLPGHAT
+47 SDSGQMLSLPGHST
-61 AGWYSAT
+61 TGWYTTTVPA
-68 MPSTVLATLVK
+68 TVLTTLVN
-79 HGVYPNPDFGTNL
+79 HNVYPNPDFGMNL
-92 RQIPGTTYPIG
+92 RQIPGTTYPSG
-103 QNFSNIP
+103 ENFSNIS
-110 MPPGSPF
+110 MQPGSPF

-127 EVPASYKGK
+127 EVPASYQGK
-136 QLWLNFE
+136 QVWLSFE
-143 GINYRANIWLNG
+143 GINYRANVWLNG
-155 KQIANDKD
+155 KQIASEKNM
-163 VAGMW
+163 AGMW
-168 RTYELNVTDSIR
+168 RTWEFNVTDAIH
-180 PGEKNALAVEI
+180 PGEKNALAVEVF
-191 AAPLATDLAITF
+191 APQATDLAITF
-203 VDWNPMP
+203 VDWNPLP
-210 PDKNMGLWRSV
+210 PDKDMGLWRGV
-221 YLAASGPV
+221 YLATSGPA
-229 EVRHPHVITDVDI
+229 EVRHPHVLTDVDI
-242 PSLAKAHLTITAELH
+242 PSLASAHLTVTAELH
-257 NASNQAVKG
+257 NATGQPVKG
-266 TLKGSIVSNR
+266 TLKGAIGDVEFDQ
-276 PVGGRLATIEVSQTV
+276 PV
-291 ELAANESKEVE
+291 ELAANETKEVE
-302 LTPQQFTQLNIE
+302 FTPQQYSQLNISN
-314 HPLLWWPWQ
+314 PRLWWPWQ
-323 MGAQDLYGLHLQFDT
+323 MGAQNLYDLHLEFDT
-338 DGGISDQQ
+338 DRGISDQQ

-409 RLEGKLETDHFFD
+409 RLEGKLETEHFFD

-437 CDAWEKWPHWPPQN
+437 CDAWEKWPKWPPEN
-451 FDISQQSLRDQIR
+451 FDISQESLRDQIR

-495 KACRWQNPVVSSAT
+495 KACRWPNPVVSSAT

-585 GAFKDVHVF
+585 GAFKNVKVYSD
-594 TEALNARYGTATDL
+594 ALSARYGAVTDL
-608 QDYDKKAQLMG
+608 QDYEKKAQLMN

-663 GGGYFGA
+663 AGGYFGA

-684 DHSITLVSSQYTP
+684 DHAISLVSSQYTP
-697 ANGLKV
+697 ANGLNV

-711 MAQKFSK
+711 MKQKFNK
-718 QVTVDA
+718 QVTADA
-724 TPDSSQKLFALPN
+724 APDSSQKLFALP
-737 LSGLTPTYF
+737 SIDGLTPTYF

-753 AAGKRLSTNTY
+753 STGKRLSTNTY

-790 YTALKQL
+790 YTALKKL
-797 PSVNLKLASRTG
+797 PTVKLNVSSHNG
-809 HEGGNDVTHVTLS
+809 QESGNEVMHVTLS
-822 NPSKS
+822 NPGKS
-827 LGFFIR
+827 LAFFVR

-839 KGGNEVLPVIYQ
+839 KGGQEVLPVIYQ
-851 DNYFSLLPGEKRDVA
+851 DNYFSLLPGEKRDVS

-876 ARPAVEVSGWNV
+876 ARPVVEVSGWNV
-888 APATAQ
+888 APAAE

>member
-1 MRKAVSVRLL
+1 MSKVLSTRLL
-11 LISFSFSLL
+11 LVSFSFSFL
-20 LSTAYAAQ
+20 LSTICFAQ
-28 HPASLQ
+28 EARLPLA
-34 LNEGWAIQSSSQV
+34 EGWTLQSSARV
-47 SETGQTLSLPGHAT
+47 SDSGQMLSLPGHST
-61 AGWYSAT
+61 TGWYTTTVPA
-68 MPSTVLATLVK
+68 TVLTTLVN
-79 HGVYPNPDFGTNL
+79 HNVYPNPDFGMNL
-92 RQIPGTTYPIG
+92 RQIPGTTYPSG
-103 QNFSNIP
+103 ENFSNIS
-110 MPPGSPF
+110 MQPGSPF

-127 EVPASYKGK
+127 EVPASYQGK
-136 QLWLNFE
+136 QVWLSFE
-143 GINYRANIWLNG
+143 GINYRANVWLNG
-155 KQIANDKD
+155 KQIASEKNM
-163 VAGMW
+163 AGMW
-168 RTYELNVTDSIR
+168 RTWEFNVTDAIH
-180 PGEKNALAVEI
+180 PGEKNALAVEVF
-191 AAPLATDLAITF
+191 APQATDLAITF
-203 VDWNPMP
+203 VDWNPLP
-210 PDKNMGLWRSV
+210 PDKDMGLWRGV
-221 YLAASGPV
+221 YLATSGPA
-229 EVRHPHVITDVDI
+229 EVRHPHVLTDVDI
-242 PSLAKAHLTITAELH
+242 PSLASAHLTVTAELH
-257 NASNQAVKG
+257 NATGQPVKG
-266 TLKGSIVSNR
+266 TLKGAIGDVEFDQ
-276 PVGGRLATIEVSQTV
+276 PV
-291 ELAANESKEVE
+291 ELAANETKEVE
-302 LTPQQFTQLNIE
+302 FTPQQYSQLNISN
-314 HPLLWWPWQ
+314 PRLWWPWQ
-323 MGAQDLYGLHLQFDT
+323 MGAQNLYDLHLEFDT
-338 DGGISDQQ
+338 DRGISDQQ

-409 RLEGKLETDHFFD
+409 RLEGKLETEHFFD

-437 CDAWEKWPHWPPQN
+437 CDAWEKWPKWPPEN
-451 FDISQQSLRDQIR
+451 FDISQESLRDQIR

-495 KACRWQNPVVSSAT
+495 KACRWPNPVVSSAT

-585 GAFKDVHVF
+585 GAFKNVKVYSD
-594 TEALNARYGTATDL
+594 ALSARYGAVTDL
-608 QDYDKKAQLMG
+608 QDYEKKAQLMN

-663 GGGYFGA
+663 AGGYFGA

-684 DHSITLVSSQYTP
+684 DHAISLVSSQYTP
-697 ANGLKV
+697 ANGLNV

-711 MAQKFSK
+711 MKQKFNK
-718 QVTVDA
+718 QVTADA
-724 TPDSSQKLFALPN
+724 APDSSQKLFALP
-737 LSGLTPTYF
+737 SIDGLTPTYF

-753 AAGKRLSTNTY
+753 STGKRLSTNTY

-790 YTALKQL
+790 YTALKKL
-797 PSVNLKLASRTG
+797 PTVKLNVSSHNG
-809 HEGGNDVTHVTLS
+809 QESGNEVMHVTLS
-822 NPSKS
+822 NPGKS
-827 LGFFIR
+827 LAFFVR

-839 KGGNEVLPVIYQ
+839 KGGQEVLPVIYQ
-851 DNYFSLLPGEKRDVA
+851 DNYFSLLPGEKRDVS

-876 ARPAVEVSGWNV
+876 ARPVVEVSGWNV
-888 APATAQ
+888 APAAE

>member
-1 MRKAVSVRLL
+1 MSARLL
-11 LISFSFSLL
+11 LLSFSFSFL
-20 LSTAYAAQ
+20 LSTICGAQ
-28 HPASLQ
+28 QNRLPLA
-34 LNEGWAIQSSSQV
+34 EGWALQSSARV
-47 SETGQTLSLPGHAT
+47 SDTGQILSLPGHST
-61 AGWYSAT
+61 TGWYTTTVPA
-68 MPSTVLATLVK
+68 TVLTALVN
-79 HGVYPNPDFGTNL
+79 HNVYSNPDFGMNL
-92 RQIPGTTYPIG
+92 RQIPGTSYPMG
-103 QNFSNIP
+103 ENFSNMP

-117 AVPWWYRTEF
+117 AVSWWYRTEF
-127 EVPASYKGK
+127 QVPAGYKGK
-136 QLWLNFE
+136 QVWLNFE
-143 GINYRANIWLNG
+143 GINYRANVWLNG
-155 KQIANDKD
+155 KQIASDKNM
-163 VAGMW
+163 AGMW
-168 RTYELNVTDSIR
+168 RSWEFNVTDAIH
-180 PGEKNALAVEI
+180 PGERNALAVEVS
-191 AAPLATDLAITF
+191 APLATDLAITF
-203 VDWNPMP
+203 VDWNPLP
-210 PDKNMGLWRSV
+210 PDKDMGLWRGV
-221 YLAASGPV
+221 YLATSGPV

-242 PSLAKAHLTITAELH
+242 PSLASAHLTVTAELH
-257 NASNQAVKG
+257 NATGQPVKG
-266 TLKGSIVSNR
+266 TLKGSIADVKFDQ
-276 PVGGRLATIEVSQTV
+276 PV
-291 ELAANESKEVE
+291 ELAANETKEVDF
-302 LTPQQFTQLNIE
+302 TPQQFSQLNISN
-314 HPLLWWPWQ
+314 PRLWWPWQ
-323 MGAQDLYGLHLQFDT
+323 MGEQNLYDLHLEFDT
-338 DGGISDQQ
+338 DGGVSDQQ

-437 CDAWEKWPHWPPQN
+437 CDAWEKWPKWPPEN
-451 FDISQQSLRDQIR
+451 FDISQESLRDQIR

-560 ESLEK
+560 ESLER

-608 QDYDKKAQLMG
+608 QDYDRKAQLMG

-663 GGGYFGA
+663 AGGYFGA

-684 DHSITLVSSQYTP
+684 DHSISLVSSQYTP

-703 TATVYNLD
+703 TATIYNLD
-711 MAQKFSK
+711 MKQKFSR
-718 QVTVDA
+718 QVSADA
-724 TPDSSQKLFALPN
+724 APDSNQVLFALPPID
-737 LSGLTPTYF
+737 GLTPTYF

-753 AAGKRLSTNTY
+753 SSGKRLSTNTY

-797 PSVNLKLASRTG
+797 PTVKLNVSSHTTQ
-809 HEGGNDVTHVTLS
+809 EGANHITHVTLS
-822 NPSKS
+822 NSGKS
-827 LGFFIR
+827 LAFFIR

-839 KGGNEVLPVIYQ
+839 KGGQEVLPVIYQ
-851 DNYFSLLPGEKRDVA
+851 DNYFSLLPGEKRDVT
-866 ISYRSSDLGG
+866 ISYRSSD
-876 ARPAVEVSGWNV
+876 
-888 APATAQ
+888 

>member
-1 MRKAVSVRLL
+1 MA
-11 LISFSFSLL
+11 
-20 LSTAYAAQ
+20 
-28 HPASLQ
+28 
-34 LNEGWAIQSSSQV
+34 EGWALQSSARV
-47 SETGQTLSLPGHAT
+47 SDSGQMLSLPGHGT
-61 AGWYSAT
+61 TGWYTTTVPA
-68 MPSTVLATLVK
+68 TVLTTLVNHK
-79 HGVYPNPDFGTNL
+79 VYPNPDFGMNL
-92 RQIPGTTYPIG
+92 RQIPGTTYPPG
-103 QNFSNIP
+103 ENFSNMP
-110 MPPGSPF
+110 MQPGSPF

-136 QLWLNFE
+136 QVWLNFE
-143 GINYRANIWLNG
+143 GINYRANVWLNG
-155 KQIANDKD
+155 KQVASEKNM
-163 VAGMW
+163 AGMW
-168 RTYELNVTDSIR
+168 RTWEFNVTDAVH
-180 PGEKNALAVEI
+180 PGDKNALAVEVF
-191 AAPLATDLAITF
+191 APQATDLAITF
-203 VDWNPMP
+203 VDWNPLP
-210 PDKNMGLWRSV
+210 PDKDMGLWRGV
-221 YLAASGPV
+221 YLATSGPV
-229 EVRHPHVITDVDI
+229 EVRHPHVVTEVDT
-242 PSLAKAHLTITAELH
+242 PSLSSAHLSVTAELH
-257 NASNQAVKG
+257 NATGEPVKG
-266 TLKGSIVSNR
+266 TLKG
-276 PVGGRLATIEVSQTV
+276 TIGDVKFDQPV
-291 ELAANESKEVE
+291 ELAANETKEVDF
-302 LTPQQFTQLNIE
+302 TPQQFSQLNISN
-314 HPLLWWPWQ
+314 PRLWWPWQ
-323 MGAQDLYGLHLQFDT
+323 MGEQNLYDLHLEFDT

-389 NPQRLEDEFRLTK
+389 NPQRLEDELRLTK

-437 CDAWEKWPHWPPQN
+437 CDAWEKWPKWPPEN
-451 FDISQQSLRDQIR
+451 FDISQESLRDQIR

-495 KACRWQNPVVSSAT
+495 KACRWPNPVVSSAT

-545 GFNTETSPGPAIPVQ
+545 GFNTETSPGPAIPVT

-565 FIPKDKLWPIS
+565 FIPKEKLWPIS
-576 EDWGYHAGG
+576 EVWDYHAGG
-585 GAFKDVHVF
+585 GAFKNVKVYSD
-594 TEALNARYGTATDL
+594 ALNARYGAATDL
-608 QDYDKKAQLMG
+608 KDYEMKAQLMN

-663 GGGYFGA
+663 AGGYFGA

-684 DHSITLVSSQYTP
+684 DHSVSLVSSQYTP

-711 MAQKFSK
+711 MKQKFNK
-718 QVTVDA
+718 QATVDA
-724 TPDSSQKLFALPN
+724 GPDSSQKLFTLPN
-737 LSGLTPTYF
+737 IDGLTPTYF

-753 AAGKRLSTNTY
+753 SGRKRLSTNTY

-790 YTALKQL
+790 
-797 PSVNLKLASRTG
+797 
-809 HEGGNDVTHVTLS
+809 
-822 NPSKS
+822 
-827 LGFFIR
+827 
-833 LKLAKG
+833 
-839 KGGNEVLPVIYQ
+839 
-851 DNYFSLLPGEKRDVA
+851 
-866 ISYRSSDLGG
+866 
-876 ARPAVEVSGWNV
+876 
-888 APATAQ
+888 